1 MGTSY
6 RRLSVG
12 KRVNRNQGGGTKK
25 QGLPRRAPH
34 YMMTRK
40 VRRRASSNSKKIFYR
55 NQLQGRVGRYVRSSS
70 RGGTRFRIVFA

>member
-25 QGLPRRAPH
+25 QGLARRSHH
-34 YMMTRK
+34 YLMTRK
-40 VRRRASSNSKKIFYR
+40 VRRRASSFSKKIYYM
-55 NQLQGRVGRYVRSSS
+55 NQLQGRVGRYVPSRS
-70 RGGTRFRIVFA
+70 RGGVRFRFSYY

>member
-12 KRVNRNQGGGTKK
+12 KRVNRNQGGGSKK

-34 YMMTRK
+34 YIMTRK
-40 VRRRASSNSKKIFYR
+40 LRRRASSNSKKIYYM

-70 RGGTRFRIVFA
+70 RGGTRFRITYM

>member
-1 MGTSY
+1 MGKSY

-34 YMMTRK
+34 YIMTRK
-40 VRRRASSNSKKIFYR
+40 VRRRASSNSKKIFYI

>member
-6 RRLSVG
+6 RRLSIG

-34 YMMTRK
+34 YIMTRK
-40 VRRRASSNSKKIFYR
+40 VRRRA
-55 NQLQGRVGRYVRSSS
+55 
-70 RGGTRFRIVFA
+70 

>member
-6 RRLSVG
+6 RRLSIG

-34 YMMTRK
+34 VLMTRK
-40 VRRRASSNSKKIFYR
+40 LRRRASSNSKKVFYI
-55 NQLQGRVGRYVRSSS
+55 NQLQGRVGRYVRSRS
-70 RGGTRFRIVFA
+70 RGEIRMRMLI

>member
-25 QGLPRRAPH
+25 QGLPRRAPQ

-40 VRRRASSNSKKIFYR
+40 VRRRASSNSKKIFYI
-55 NQLQGRVGRYVRSSS
+55 NQMQGRVGRYVRSSS

>member
-6 RRLSVG
+6 RRLTVG

-40 VRRRASSNSKKIFYR
+40 VRRRASSNSKKVFYI

-70 RGGTRFRIVFA
+70 RGGTRFKLIFN

>member
-40 VRRRASSNSKKIFYR
+40 VRRRASSNSKKVFYI

-70 RGGTRFRIVFA
+70 RGGTRFKLIFN